1 MNRKFK
7 ALGLAAVAALAIVA
21 VAASMAQASNPGK
34 LMATSYPATL
44 HGSQVEGENHVFT
57 LTDNSNLTT
66 ECTTA
71 TFTGTQKE
79 ASSTSTV
86 HPEYG
91 KGGGRCS
98 AFLGLTATITTDG
111 CNYLFHIGNTI
122 TPGGNWDGTVDIECE
137 AGKAIT
143 IVTGTCELRVDP
155 QKGLSTV
162 EGINMLEAKPAADVT
177 VKTNVRNIHYTVTKD
192 GFLCPLEGLGKEFVL
207 GDYTGNTTITAEDTL
222 GNAEALTIE

>member
-57 LTDNSNLTT
+57 LTDNSSLTT

-91 KGGGRCS
+91 KGGGKCT
-98 AFLGLTATITTDG
+98 AFLGLSATITTDG

-137 AGKAIT
+137 AGKSIS
-143 IVTGTCELRVDP
+143 IVAGTCEVKVDA
-155 QKGLSTV
+155 QNGLSTV
-162 EGINMLEAKPAADVT
+162 EGINMAGSPSDVT
-177 VKTNVRNIHYTVTKD
+177 VKANVKNIHYTVTKD
-192 GFLCPLEGLGKEFVL
+192 GFLCPLEGVGKEFVL
-207 GDYTGNTTITAEDTL
+207 GDYTGNTTITAKDSL